1 MTQETVIALGQ
12 EALMTILKV
21 AAPVL
26 GLSLATGLVVSVFQ
40 ATTQIQEQT
49 LAFVPKILAVL
60 VGVGLFGAWM
70 LSTLMEFT
78 YRLYELVPQLVG

>member
-1 MTQETVIALGQ
+1 MTQETVIVLGQ

-26 GLSLATGLVVSVFQ
+26 GLSLATGLLVSVFQ
-40 ATTQIQEQT
+40 ATTQIHEQT

-60 VGVGLFGAWM
+60 VGVGFLGAWM
-70 LSTLMEFT
+70 LSTLMDFT
-78 YRLYELVPQLVG
+78 YRLYDLVPQLVG